1 MWINDLGKV
10 VPYTYGRWCLLWCF
24 CLIWWSVGEVGVKEG
39 RDVILLWDFKIWHVL
54 PPCVSLATPSH
65 WWLWIVL
72 LWFYCHL
79 VSGLGN
85 CKSAFHLPFPSRE
98 NRLPFLWMWPCCS
111 PFPEWVVRRSSL
123 TFTVGNLYPPAWSTL
138 PFPSLLT
145 CSPVPHVLVASHSPI
160 LLRQP
165 ILLSVVVF

>member
-1 MWINDLGKV
+1 MVSRRG
-10 VPYTYGRWCLLWCF
+10 WCE
-24 CLIWWSVGEVGVKEG
+24 GG
-39 RDVILLWDFKIWHVL
+39 RDVILLWILKSDMYF
-54 PPCVSLATPSH
+54 PMCVFSH
-65 WWLWIVL
+65 PKPLMALVCL

-79 VSGLGN
+79 VSGLGS

-111 PFPEWVVRRSSL
+111 PFPQSELSGGSSL

>member
-1 MWINDLGKV
+1 MVGDAYCDVLFNLMVSRRG
-10 VPYTYGRWCLLWCF
+10 WCE
-24 CLIWWSVGEVGVKEG
+24 GG

-65 WWLWIVL
+65 WWLWCAVVIL
-72 LWFYCHL
+72 LPSGVRFGL
-79 VSGLGN
+79 VSQR
-85 CKSAFHLPFPSRE
+85 FIFPFPPE
-98 NRLPFLWMWPCCS
+98 NRLPFLWMWPCS
-111 PFPEWVVRRSSL
+111 PFHEWVVRRSSL
-123 TFTVGNLYPPAWSTL
+123 TFTVGNLYPPAWASSL
-138 PFPSLLT
+138 SFLLT